1 MAIPLSKF
9 APYDL
14 QWFHVM
20 CHILPRSIR
29 AYDLKH
35 TRFVQYKAYLITRV
49 SEPRTLSVIKKVRIT
64 MGEKIKSF
72 ETTGQER
79 IATYMPNS
87 VSLICACTMKDYDS
101 LLENISVTIK
111 IMHTREERTSSHLHD
126 VWLQTTRS

>member
-1 MAIPLSKF
+1 MNRVMAIPLIKF

-64 MGEKIKSF
+64 MGEKRNHLRQLDKRGLQL
-72 ETTGQER
+72 TC
-79 IATYMPNS
+79 
-87 VSLICACTMKDYDS
+87 LI
-101 LLENISVTIK
+101 LLV
-111 IMHTREERTSSHLHD
+111 
-126 VWLQTTRS
+126 